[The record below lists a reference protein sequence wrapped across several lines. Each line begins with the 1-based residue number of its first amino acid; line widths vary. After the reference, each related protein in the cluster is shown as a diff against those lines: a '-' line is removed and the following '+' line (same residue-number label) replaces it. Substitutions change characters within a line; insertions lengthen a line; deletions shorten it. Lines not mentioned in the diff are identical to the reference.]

1 MPSCRPPAEG
11 PGRARGEGGGS
22 GATPY
27 HSPNKKKLTRCFHAS
42 ADDHELAIWH
52 KIKGLANAD
61 AKKGEKKKK
70 KANKNRGHRG
80 EAGMVI
86 QCKVGRYH
94 IGCSSS
100 KSKVRL
106 LFPLK
111 CLPTVSPYGNITDA
125 LQENYVTRSS
135 ATVGQV
141 EVQQLL

>member
-1 MPSCRPPAEG
+1 M
-11 PGRARGEGGGS
+11 
-22 GATPY
+22 
-27 HSPNKKKLTRCFHAS
+27 
-42 ADDHELAIWH
+42 
-52 KIKGLANAD
+52 ANAD
-61 AKKGEKKKK
+61 GRKGEKRRKESKKK
-70 KANKNRGHRG
+70 RGHRG

-111 CLPTVSPYGNITDA
+111 CLPAVSPYGNITDV
-125 LQENYVTRSS
+125 LQENYVTRSF